1 MAKTIFMS
9 VAGIPD
15 LRIDPSEALDLRAA
29 MVDVIVGPKP
39 SQRFTIHKGLLRSN
53 LRKYAFENLVEEA
66 GDGHKCI
73 ILRDHSPASFKV
85 YVNWLYRRRIPIP
98 VQAVTTSSEE
108 DVIQDEYVELAKAYS
123 LGCELEDFD
132 FMDAVMDAFMV
143 RAFTKDSKGR
153 NWAPS
158 YKAVNLIEGSSYNH
172 EAIEFLG
179 DLYIRF
185 GNDVHWHTEMTNVCK
200 TFSHELARKL
210 LESRKEGK
218 NGDDI
223 LKDTCKHHF
232 HSNRSCYRDQLT
244 AEHMDKG
251 QEEN

>member
-1 MAKTIFMS
+1 MH
-9 VAGIPD
+9 
-15 LRIDPSEALDLRAA
+15 
-29 MVDVIVGPKP
+29 VIVGPEP
-39 SQRFTIHKGLLRSN
+39 GQRFTVHEGVFKSTLDEYSYYGLLE
-53 LRKYAFENLVEEA
+53 ENQE
-66 GDGHKCI
+66 DGHECI
-73 ILRDHSPASFKV
+73 ILKDHSPASFKV

-98 VQAVTTSSEE
+98 GQAVTTSSEE

-123 LGCELEDFD
+123 LGCDLEDFH

-158 YKAVNLIEGSSYNH
+158 HKAVNLIQNTSYNDVAM
-172 EAIEFLG
+172 EVLG
-179 DLYIRF
+179 DLYVRF
-185 GNDVHWHTEMTNVCK
+185 GNHQHWGKGMTKVCK

-232 HSNRSCYRDQLT
+232 HSNGSCYRDQLT